1 MSDKDELDLAFK
13 MLEVHGVPKARA
25 RYVANGIGVL
35 VTRMQRENDALA
47 VRLAEAE
54 RRITEALAYDDNM
67 DKTTRSILDGSEQFE
82 QRPAA
87 SASGMED
94 VGQ

>member
-1 MSDKDELDLAFK
+1 MPNVLHARKFDGLLWVPAGEAAALEQENERLA
-13 MLEVHGVPKARA
+13 A
-25 RYVANGIGVL
+25 
-35 VTRMQRENDALA
+35 
-47 VRLAEAE
+47 RLAEAE